1 MYSIAPLNCL
11 DVSLVENRW
20 AKYEDIAEMAD
31 LDKRS
36 LLAIALNQ
44 ALDEEEHS
52 LPELQSREIT
62 ASSGGLCGMAAMY
75 QALHDTLL
83 TQSQLKKMNHIQM
96 KEAILTELEKDLVLA
111 KTELDLKVLQ
121 WYYERICNHH
131 QAVYS
136 LPSSLGMF

>member
-1 MYSIAPLNCL
+1 M
-11 DVSLVENRW
+11 ENRW
-20 AKYEDIAEMAD
+20 AKYEDIAAMAD

-52 LPELQSREIT
+52 LPDLQSRGIT

-96 KEAILTELEKDLVLA
+96 KEAILTELKKDLVLA

-131 QAVYS
+131 QAAYS